1 MASNQDTLRDT
12 EQLNQALEETRWKM
26 SQLGSDTVR
35 VQNDVSNAMSR
46 VTGQL
51 RQLGNTMV
59 PVANVGL
66 NLFSRL
72 LRVLQPL
79 ADSIKDEVGR
89 SEVHVGDPHR
99 EDVGRR
105 FLVPLHRVGSPARD
119 QLIEIVFCHIGMH
132 FIYKDTKKS
141 DGIKTELRA
150 VR

>member
-1 MASNQDTLRDT
+1 MAVANNQDTLRET
-12 EQLNQALEETRWKM
+12 QQLNQALEETRWKM

-79 ADSIKDEVGR
+79 AEHPIR
-89 SEVHVGDPHR
+89 AAAVGDGAVAEQGVQR
-99 EDVGRR
+99 LEQDGQER
-105 FLVPLHRVGSPARD
+105 
-119 QLIEIVFCHIGMH
+119 QIGGESH
-132 FIYKDTKKS
+132 QGAGQGTERS
-141 DGIKTELRA
+141 DEL
-150 VR
+150 

>member
-1 MASNQDTLRDT
+1 MANNQDTLRET
-12 EQLNQALEETRWKM
+12 QQLNQALEETRWRM

-79 ADSIKDEVGR
+79 AEGVASFVSTLFGLRLSGTVR
-89 SEVHVGDPHR
+89 SLNKASSALSKTARAPNRRRKPPRRWPRHR
-99 EDVGRR
+99 E
-105 FLVPLHRVGSPARD
+105 
-119 QLIEIVFCHIGMH
+119 I
-132 FIYKDTKKS
+132 
-141 DGIKTELRA
+141 
-150 VR
+150 

>member
-1 MASNQDTLRDT
+1 MASNQDTLRET

-79 ADSIKDEVGR
+79 AEGVASFVSTLFGLRLSGTVR
-89 SEVHVGDPHR
+89 SLNRASSALSKTARAPNRRRKPPRRWPRHR
-99 EDVGRR
+99 E
-105 FLVPLHRVGSPARD
+105 
-119 QLIEIVFCHIGMH
+119 I
-132 FIYKDTKKS
+132 
-141 DGIKTELRA
+141 
-150 VR
+150 

>member
-1 MASNQDTLRDT
+1 MASNQDTLRET

-79 ADSIKDEVGR
+79 AEGVASFVSTLFGLRLSGTVR
-89 SEVHVGDPHR
+89 SLNRASSALSRSTPSLG
-99 EDVGRR
+99 
-105 FLVPLHRVGSPARD
+105 
-119 QLIEIVFCHIGMH
+119 VFQ
-132 FIYKDTKKS
+132 
-141 DGIKTELRA
+141 A
-150 VR
+150 